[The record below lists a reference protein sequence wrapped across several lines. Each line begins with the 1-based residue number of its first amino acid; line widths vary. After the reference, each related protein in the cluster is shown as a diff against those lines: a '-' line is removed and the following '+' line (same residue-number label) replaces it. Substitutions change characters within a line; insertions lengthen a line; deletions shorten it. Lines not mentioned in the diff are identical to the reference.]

1 MEELIDKL
9 NGLELIKQEQEH
21 RESLTMSFLRSIGEI
36 LQQTNQMASDVLLE
50 IENEY
55 VKILDTLEGI

>member
-55 VKILDTLEGI
+55 VKILENLDII

>member
-9 NGLELIKQEQEH
+9 NGLELIKQEHEH
-21 RESLTMSFLRSIGEI
+21 RADVVMNFLRIIGEI
-36 LQQTNQMASDVLLE
+36 LQQTGEEAASVLLE

-55 VKILDTLEGI
+55 VKILENLDVI